1 MNQPSQGKLIC
12 SKAQRN
18 QTNVFAMR
26 AARSS
31 ATIPNFIVP
40 IYSGQEIAGTRAF
53 LSKKVYNN
61 AEGPTRL
68 RNAGH
73 VLLRTLVTSFPDAE
87 SPQDAA
93 GLNVLVEANRL
104 EAGNLAK
111 LHALRELA
119 KMNHKEL
126 IVQAT
131 VPGHYNETASPF
143 HVDQLYNITFD
154 RGGIAGLDMY
164 LFSVKYDLSEDT
176 GQRTTL
182 QFCKLG
188 TICAQNKVKVT

>member
-1 MNQPSQGKLIC
+1 
-12 SKAQRN
+12 
-18 QTNVFAMR
+18 
-26 AARSS
+26 
-31 ATIPNFIVP
+31 
-40 IYSGQEIAGTRAF
+40 
-53 LSKKVYNN
+53 
-61 AEGPTRL
+61 
-68 RNAGH
+68 
-73 VLLRTLVTSFPDAE
+73 LVTSFPDAE